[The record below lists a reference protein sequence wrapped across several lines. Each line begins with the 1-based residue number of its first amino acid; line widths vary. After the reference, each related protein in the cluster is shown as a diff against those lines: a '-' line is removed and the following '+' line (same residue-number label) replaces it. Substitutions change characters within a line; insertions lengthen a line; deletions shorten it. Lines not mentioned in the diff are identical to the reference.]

1 MDPTVLASWLR
12 IVTVFKEQRTNLCVT
27 IQPGHVLARF
37 ANVIQLLLLRML
49 PPPMSTTHS
58 IAISIADFPI
68 KKFVVCI
75 WPNLVINAVYWETTC
90 VRLSVIKMFWA
101 FFVIFFENYWK
112 IYLYVGHENSIHSIV
127 VESIPIN
134 RYTIN
139 LYENEDFPKM
149 MIFQKNH
156 L

>member
-58 IAISIADFPI
+58 IAISMADFLI

-75 WPNLVINAVYWETTC
+75 
-90 VRLSVIKMFWA
+90 
-101 FFVIFFENYWK
+101 
-112 IYLYVGHENSIHSIV
+112 
-127 VESIPIN
+127 
-134 RYTIN
+134 
-139 LYENEDFPKM
+139 
-149 MIFQKNH
+149 
-156 L
+156 